1 MVSLPDSPIESHAT
15 HRDRMLE
22 HAEAMCNA
30 GDRLQASEKIW
41 GAVAHGL
48 KAVADER
55 EWPYRRHQDGV
66 VIARYVG
73 ALAGDAEIATLF
85 RAVESFH
92 RNFYA
97 DAYSI
102 EDIRQGVDEAKRF
115 LSRLDAARERIPAD
129 APMPDDR
136 EYRRRLENDA
146 RRSARTG

>member
-22 HAEAMCNA
+22 HAEAMCNS

-115 LSRLDAARERIPAD
+115 LSRLAAARERIPAD

>member
-1 MVSLPDSPIESHAT
+1 MVSLPDSPIESRAT

-41 GAVAHGL
+41 GAVAHSL

-146 RRSARTG
+146 RRSARAG

>member
-1 MVSLPDSPIESHAT
+1 MVSLPDSPIETHTT